1 MRDYADK
8 RLRTRFI
15 LPFATPAA
23 NRLKDFT
30 KNMELAAI
38 LYLAES
44 NREKGESHI
53 LKKTGETLVFITEA
67 CYPIWL
73 IPYNGATL
81 VFDGLGIT
89 SHTLSYDTIPDIKIF
104 NKNIV
109 ENKKATE
116 AYTATL
122 ARNSDYFKNFSGKE
136 EKTIEGLITTSDLI
150 KDFMTYLPQMKET
163 RKPFTTKAV
172 LTPTIDYYEI
182 QASIEQLSNLRK
194 RTNTDIENLDASMK
208 LLNKTTVER
217 TKAIREEIRKTKE
230 EHDKQIENIKPRVSR
245 KILQIQSKYHRK
257 IIGTSKR
264 FKKRLQRLH
273 KNQVKLQ
280 KTLRHLRT
288 EAKRCETRIQSSRRR
303 KNKQTETQCALRLKR
318 IRKKLPTL
326 HKEIED
332 TIKRMQNVE
341 TAQKLEL
348 AQKKTEC
355 DTYIEAANKTLRDLQ
370 ASKEAEITMKRQ
382 EITTLEN
389 TTSHITN
396 QMQEIAKTKK
406 VTLIEFDAVTIPR
419 RKQAYALVYMP
430 FYLVRYET
438 EDKKRY
444 ALYPPSIVSDMGILT
459 KMKGA
464 LGAEKMKALLQS
476 RSKAITAFFNQLVAL
491 IEKNP
496 MLEKEVTEA
505 GIQDSVLQE
514 KQLRKRVKKGLKEL
528 ENENWISKNEL
539 QTLSK
544 LLYIYSFGNFV

>member
-1 MRDYADK
+1 MPDYADK

-15 LPFATPAA
+15 LPFATLAA

-30 KNMELAAI
+30 KNMELATI

-53 LKKTGETLVFITEA
+53 LKKPDEKLVFITEA

-104 NKNIV
+104 NKDIV
-109 ENKKATE
+109 ENKKTTE

-122 ARNSDYFKNFSGKE
+122 ARNTDYFKNFNGKE
-136 EKTIEGLITTSDLI
+136 EKTIEGLITTPDLI
-150 KDFMTYLPQMKET
+150 KDLMTYLPQMKET
-163 RKPFTTKAV
+163 QRPFTTKAV
-172 LTPTIDYYEI
+172 LTPTIDDYEI

-194 RTNTDIENLDASMK
+194 RTNKDIENIDASMK
-208 LLNKTTVER
+208 LLNTTTLER
-217 TKAIREEIRKTKE
+217 IKAIREEIRKTQEK
-230 EHDKQIENIKPRVSR
+230 HDKQIENIKPRVTR
-245 KILQIQSKYHRK
+245 KILQIQNKYHRK
-257 IIGTSKR
+257 ITRTSKR
-264 FKKRLQRLH
+264 FKKRLERLH
-273 KNQVKLQ
+273 KNQVRLQ

-303 KNKQTETQCALRLKR
+303 KKKQTETQWILKLKR
-318 IRKKLPTL
+318 IKKKLPTL
-326 HKEIED
+326 YKEIED

-348 AQKKTEC
+348 AQQKTEC
-355 DTYIEAANKTLRDLQ
+355 DTHIEAANKTLRDLQ

-406 VTLIEFDAVTIPR
+406 VTLEEFDTITMPR
-419 RKQAYALVYMP
+419 RKQACALVYMP
-430 FYLVRYET
+430 FYLARYET

-444 ALYPPSIVSDMGILT
+444 VAYPPSIVSDMRILT

-464 LGAEKMKALLQS
+464 LGAAKMKALLQS
-476 RSKAITAFFNQLVAL
+476 RSKAITTFFNQLVTL

-505 GIQDSVLQE
+505 GIQDSILQT
-514 KQLRKRVKKGLKEL
+514 KQLRIGVKKGLKEL

-544 LLYIYSFGNFV
+544 LLYIYSKT